1 MDPQQFYFS
10 FRGRVNRSAY
20 WLRYLLLIW
29 GCSILLVV
37 LVIGLAD
44 TNPDSA
50 ELILYIWLVLS
61 FVLWP
66 WIGLAVGAK
75 RYHDRDKSAWWL
87 LIAFIP
93 IIGPI
98 WQFVELGFLK
108 GTDGPNRFGPDP
120 LRTDEP
126 T

>member
-1 MDPQQFYFS
+1 MDLKQFYFS

-29 GCSILLVV
+29 GSSILLVV
-37 LVIGLAD
+37 LLIWLAD
-44 TNPDSA
+44 TDPDFVGHYF
-50 ELILYIWLVLS
+50 ILFIWSGLS
-61 FVLWP
+61 T

-93 IIGPI
+93 IIGSI

-108 GTDGPNRFGPDP
+108 GTDSPNRFGPDP
-120 LRTDEP
+120 FRKDEP

>member
-1 MDPQQFYFS
+1 MDPKQFYFS

-20 WLRYLLLIW
+20 WLKWVLPTYGISVLMGLM
-29 GCSILLVV
+29 CMLVV
-37 LVIGLAD
+37 SLGGDTTALVGFFI
-44 TNPDSA
+44 
-50 ELILYIWLVLS
+50 LITLGPFFYIH
-61 FVLWP
+61 
-66 WIGLAVGAK
+66 LAVGAK
-75 RYHDRDKSAWWL
+75 RYHYRDKSAWWL

-93 IIGPI
+93 IIGSI

-120 LRTDEP
+120 LGTNEP